1 MSKLLQMSCGELTG
15 D

>member
-1 MSKLLQMSCGELTG
+1 MSKLLKEPCGELTG